1 MQWQGFC
8 FYYPCK
14 TSSMQNTLIP
24 TSFLSAA
31 LTNETTMLKAEN
43 HLYIIREERTTEK
56 ISRLYRLF
64 FGANKTNVAVVAKA
78 EHTQPEP
85 DYYSS
90 YE

>member
-1 MQWQGFC
+1 
-8 FYYPCK
+8 
-14 TSSMQNTLIP
+14 MQNTLIP
-24 TSFLSAA
+24 ASFLSGA
-31 LTNETTMLKAEN
+31 LAKDTNMLKAEN

-64 FGANKTNVAVVAKA
+64 FGTHKANVVIAKV
-78 EHTQPEP
+78 EHMQPEP